1 MKSLPARMVAE
12 AVGTFFL
19 CFVGGAAICQ
29 TALAIEGIHNVNQ
42 PVQENLR
49 TIAWVAGLL
58 GIAAAHGLALS
69 VGISSTMNVSG
80 GQLNPAVS
88 VALSVIK
95 KQCWGDTIAYIV
107 AQCIGGSIAGFIIA
121 AIYPVAVTA
130 QFGTPELDHG
140 VTPLM
145 GMVAEMVGTFMLMF
159 AVMGTAV
166 DPRAPKIGGFG
177 IGLTLGFTIL
187 AIGPFSGAALNPARE
202 FGTAFPASFI
212 GDTGFFFKN
221 HWVYW
226 AGPILGAV
234 LAACLYNGFL
244 MPKEETPA
252 APSA

>member
-1 MKSLPARMVAE
+1 MIAE

-19 CFVGGAAICQ
+19 VFVGGAAISHDFQ
-29 TALAIEGIHNVNQ
+29 AALGVGRAGAAI
-42 PVQENLR
+42 
-49 TIAWVAGLL
+49 GLI
-58 GIAAAHGLALS
+58 GIALAHGLALS
-69 VGISSTMNVSG
+69 VGISATMNVSG

-95 KQCWGDTIAYIV
+95 KQSWSDTIAYIV
-107 AQCIGGSIAGFIIA
+107 AQCIGGGIAGFIIA
-121 AIYPVAVTA
+121 ALYPSSEGA
-130 QFGTPELDHG
+130 QFGTPELGPG

-145 GMVAEMVGTFMLMF
+145 GLVAEMVGTFMLMF

-202 FGTAFPASFI
+202 FGTALPGTLLSLSHWTFA
-212 GDTGFFFKN
+212 N

-226 AGPILGAV
+226 AGPILGAC
-234 LAACLYNGFL
+234 LAAALYNGFL
-244 MPKEETPA
+244 MKEEAPA